1 MRHRL
6 FAVAAIAAIV
16 VTDHARAETP
26 LSQNARIIGGCLSAA
41 ANAYQVPPV
50 VLVVL
55 LDVEGGSL
63 GRVSSNTNAT
73 VDIGP
78 MQVNQ
83 IWIPQVAAH
92 WNASTAATYVALRDN
107 FCANVEAG
115 AWILRQGLDEA
126 HGDFWQGV
134 GYYHSHD
141 PENKTIYLKSVLKQV
156 LRRRAEAEKSANTQ
170 ISSSNSPASTGAS
183 RQVAALQTGVHR

>member
-1 MRHRL
+1 MRRWS
-6 FAVAAIAAIV
+6 FAMAVTVAIG
-16 VTDHARAETP
+16 VTYCASAQDP
-26 LSQNARIIGGCLSAA
+26 SSDNARIIGGCLSAA
-41 ANAYQVPPV
+41 ADAYRLPPAI
-50 VLVVL
+50 LVVL
-55 LDVEGGSL
+55 LNVEGGSL
-63 GRVSSNTNAT
+63 GHVSPNTNAT

-92 WNASTAATYVALRDN
+92 WHASAAATFIALRDN

-126 HGDFWQGV
+126 RGDFWQGV

-141 PENKTIYLKSVLKQV
+141 PERRATYLQSVLRQV
-156 LRRRAEAEKSANTQ
+156 LRLRAAAQQSASSQTSLSGEAPLPPAGRQ
-170 ISSSNSPASTGAS
+170 IAT
-183 RQVAALQTGVHR
+183 LQPEGR

>member
-1 MRHRL
+1 MT
-6 FAVAAIAAIV
+6 AAAAIGFMNQ
-16 VTDHARAETP
+16 ARAQAP
-26 LSQNARIIGGCLSAA
+26 LSDAARTIGGCLSAA
-41 ANAYQVPPV
+41 ADVYQLPPA

-55 LDVEGGSL
+55 LNVEGGSL
-63 GRVSSNTNAT
+63 GHVSANTNGT

-83 IWIPQVAAH
+83 IWLPQVAAH
-92 WNASTAATYVALRDN
+92 WHATAAAAFAALRDS
-107 FCANVEAG
+107 FCANIEAG

-141 PENKTIYLKSVLKQV
+141 PEHKAIYLQSVLKQV
-156 LRRRAEAEKSANTQ
+156 LRLRATSETSAPYQ
-170 ISSSNSPASTGAS
+170 SPGSDLYSVTLPARPIASIPSAS
-183 RQVAALQTGVHR
+183 R

>member
-1 MRHRL
+1 MKL
-6 FAVAAIAAIV
+6 AILALALIGCWAGQ
-16 VTDHARAETP
+16 ARAEVP
-26 LSQNARIIGGCLSAA
+26 LSENAHVVRRCLYAA
-41 ANAYQVPPV
+41 ADVHRVPPA

-55 LDVEGGSL
+55 LNVEGGTL
-63 GRVSSNTNAT
+63 GHVSANTNAT

-83 IWIPQVAAH
+83 IWIPQIAAH
-92 WNASTAATYVALRDN
+92 WHATPAATFAALRDS

-141 PENKTIYLKSVLKQV
+141 PQHKAIYLQSVLKQV
-156 LRRRAEAEKSANTQ
+156 IRLRAAAEKTAPLPKPSAVAPSQ
-170 ISSSNSPASTGAS
+170 IASLQPGA
-183 RQVAALQTGVHR
+183 R

>member
-1 MRHRL
+1 MRRW
-6 FAVAAIAAIV
+6 FFIVAAIATIV
-16 VTDHARAETP
+16 VTDLARAETP
-26 LSQNARIIGGCLSAA
+26 LSANARIIGGCLNAA
-41 ANAYQVPPV
+41 ANVYQVPPA
-50 VLVVL
+50 VLIVL
-55 LDVEGGSL
+55 LNVEGGSL
-63 GRVSSNTNAT
+63 GRVSRNTNAT

-83 IWIPQVAAH
+83 IWIPQVASH
-92 WNASTAATYVALRDN
+92 WHASSAATFVALRDN

-141 PENKTIYLKSVLKQV
+141 PENKTIYLQSVLKQV
-156 LRRRAEAEKSANTQ
+156 LRLRAEAEKSASAQTSV
-170 ISSSNSPASTGAS
+170 SSSPVSNPAS
-183 RQVAALQTGVHR
+183 RQVAALQTGEH